1 MVLAPHK
8 GIFKYKLLI
17 YGINSAFESFQH
29 QIEQVVSG
37 CSRVKSI
44 NDNISYG
51 KKICKNMT
59 RNYKTYPANW
69 KNTSSNLILRNAS
82 SSQTKYYLQ
91 VISLSPNRIT
101 PDSKTI
107 IAIQKIVA
115 STMSTMSTTTFQ
127 IFQQLLNLFNN
138 LLKRE
143 WASLGPLSNKSHLI
157 WSKHY

>member
-44 NDNISYG
+44 NDNMIIWE
-51 KKICKNMT
+51 KDLQEHD
-59 RNYKTYPANW
+59 KTYPANW

-101 PDSKTI
+101 PDSKKI